1 MVRDFIQ
8 ARCQAGDRGGEAL
21 EKYQRKVVD
30 QFFPAR
36 GEAKLNQGK
45 LVCPIK

>member
-1 MVRDFIQ
+1 MIRDFIQ
-8 ARCQAGDRGGEAL
+8 ARSQADDRGGEPL
-21 EKYQRKVVD
+21 EQHQRKIVD